1 MDEVERATEEQK
13 KRDAEEIHRLNLQIK
28 GLLQERQADKRE
40 HERYD
45 RKLEMKEDGFQK
57 MVHDWKVKTD
67 STHEQAEQ
75 MRANYERTITRMDE
89 QLQEAERE
97 TQRKLKPWQE
107 LAEKNGREIKSLR
120 DKYNE
125 GAKECDRLRQRE
137 QQLEEELEKRLA
149 AANGALELAQ
159 LETYKLKRTVEKQ
172 EEEAKDQDRG
182 DRKRLVILE
191 TKLLDVVEQTQ
202 TLLAKRDIELQEKVQ
217 MIQNLQQKVRS
228 QALHEGEHE
237 KLWDE
242 RVQAKEEGYGA
253 VVAQLKFAEG
263 QIEEERGRTM
273 NAIKMVRKRERSI
286 ERLKA
291 EHTEE
296 LQTRTAEHEALLLQ
310 NQEWAGMIDNLE
322 AEREASERRWEALM
336 EARDKR
342 QDDREADLRIEMLH
356 RDEAVAEMEK
366 TLQGNKEHF
375 DKSKSS
381 WEDKERELEMM
392 LRSRDRAIT
401 GLKNEIEF
409 IHESWELKY
418 NRLMD
423 LFDKL
428 QQKFEDGVG
437 NGGVVEA
444 HRRAEA
450 LKRENQ
456 ELSTQIKQLKEGI
469 KKQKKQIRDLHI
481 DIDMVTKE
489 TADVLVGKDA
499 AMAELVG
506 ENVNLQKQLQAAHE
520 EREAVIRELK
530 GEQISLAESF
540 QDRVVQLE
548 QLVEAMRFTDRQ
560 ALVDKI
566 DVWKRA
572 YERCAI
578 ARDDQEEEYK
588 ALVDTKDLQ
597 IGAVAE
603 EYREVLNKMD
613 RMQMQA
619 DEELEAV
626 NKKWKQDQASWK
638 MERLKLQQEAMK
650 LQLQLEKAEQAK
662 VSMVQVEMQGSA
674 VSSAETDALK
684 AKVQRQKV
692 KKKALKAGVQE
703 LITENTDW
711 RAKCAALE
719 EQIVVGAENLEKFT
733 KWRDERYEAMKKEY
747 EAMKAILEKEMNTA
761 QDTCKDIEEQVREFP
776 SPFEVELQELKDR
789 YAQTQAGIL
798 TMSLENAKLRED
810 LKAQQDSYN
819 KQMEELEANLKLAHF
834 LLKEVGSV
842 GDLKKLGQ
850 GQAAASATPAG

>member
-1 MDEVERATEEQK
+1 M
-13 KRDAEEIHRLNLQIK
+13 
-28 GLLQERQADKRE
+28 DKRE

-45 RKLEMKEDGFQK
+45 RKLELKEEGFHQ

-67 STHEQAEQ
+67 STHEQGDQ

-97 TQRKLKPWQE
+97 CQRKLKPWQE

-120 DKYNE
+120 DKYAE
-125 GAKECDRLRQRE
+125 GSRENAKLLRRE
-137 QQLEEELEKRLA
+137 AELEEELEKRLA

-159 LETYKLKRTVEKQ
+159 LENYKLKRTVERQ
-172 EEEAKDQDRG
+172 EGEANDSNLG
-182 DRKRLVILE
+182 DRKRLGVLE
-191 TKLLDVVEQTQ
+191 HKLTDVVEQTRG
-202 TLLAKRDIELQEKVQ
+202 LLAKRDIELQEKVQ
-217 MIQNLQQKVRS
+217 TIQNLQGKVRE
-228 QALHEGEHE
+228 QALHESDYE
-237 KLWDE
+237 KVWDE

-273 NAIKMVRKRERSI
+273 NSIKMVRKRERSI

-296 LQTRTAEHEALLLQ
+296 LKTRTAEHEALLLE
-310 NQEWAGMIDNLE
+310 NQEWAGMIDDLE
-322 AEREASERRWEALM
+322 AEREASETRWEALI
-336 EARDKR
+336 EARVKR
-342 QDDREADLRIEMLH
+342 QDEREADLRIEILH
-356 RDEAVAEMEK
+356 KDEAVAEMEK

-375 DKSKSS
+375 DKSKSC

-428 QQKFEDGVG
+428 QKKFEDGVG
-437 NGGVVEA
+437 NTGIMETN
-444 HRRAEA
+444 RRAEA

-456 ELSTQIKQLKEGI
+456 ELMTQTKQLKEGI

-481 DIDMVTKE
+481 DIDMVMKE
-489 TADVLVGKDA
+489 TADVLTGKDA

-506 ENVNLQKQLQAAHE
+506 ENVNLQKQLQAAQE
-520 EREAVIRELK
+520 EREALIRELK
-530 GEQISLAESF
+530 GEQVHLAESF
-540 QDRVVQLE
+540 QGRVEQLE
-548 QLVEAMRFTDRQ
+548 QLVEALRFTDRQ
-560 ALVDKI
+560 SLVDKI
-566 DVWKRA
+566 DVWKCA
-572 YERCAI
+572 YERAAI

-588 ALVDTKDLQ
+588 ELVDTKDQQ

-603 EYREVLNKMD
+603 EYREVLHQMD
-613 RMQMQA
+613 RMGAKA
-619 DEELEAV
+619 DEDLDALD
-626 NKKWKQDQASWK
+626 KKWKQEQAGWK
-638 MERLKLQQEAMK
+638 KERLKLQQDILK
-650 LQLQLEKAEQAK
+650 LQTQVEKAEQAK
-662 VSMVQVEMQGSA
+662 VSMVQVEMHGSGMD
-674 VSSAETDALK
+674 SAEHDALK

-711 RAKCAALE
+711 RAKCVALE
-719 EQIVVGAENLEKFT
+719 EQIAASAENLEKFT
-733 KWRDERYEAMKKEY
+733 RWRDERYEAMKKEY
-747 EAMKAILEKEMNTA
+747 DAMKAILENEMNTA
-761 QDTCKDIEEQVREFP
+761 QNSCKEIEEQVREFP
-776 SPFEVELQELKDR
+776 SPFEIELTELKDR

-798 TMSLENAKLRED
+798 TMSLDNAKLRED
-810 LKAQQDSYN
+810 MKAQEESSN
-819 KQMEELEANLKLAHF
+819 KQLEELEGNLKLAHF

-850 GQAAASATPAG
+850 GTATSSATPAS